1 MNNIES
7 FSENSIE
14 NNVEELLTLIDEVPI
29 NKLLGHTFYKLLQSK
44 KLTRTEASI
53 KEFNSI
59 NLREKKDFLIKEYN
73 TRFANVIDINKI
85 TLGNTL
91 PNISISSVNSFMNI
105 VHIGVFKS
113 HFEKIPIKMKLGNEK
128 SSKLPIHDI
137 ILKKITETKKGKF
150 IHLTKPSDI
159 KINKSDLTEIVILEN
174 FPSKSKINIQ
184 SPNPLTII
192 SINSQVEI
200 NYVVNNLNNI
210 LYTGKCG
217 KRIKSESPISLTPKS
232 ETPKSE
238 TPRSE
243 TPSSETP
250 KSETPRSETP
260 SSETPKSETP
270 SSETPKSETPS
281 SESSDLVISG
291 ISQEQKLMIK
301 SEAESKQLKLAQIK
315 SEIKSE
321 CPVCPTLSCPEKV
334 NCPGCPSCPV
344 CPKCQECKYDLLSKL
359 KFEKPTIPDSL
370 KNLPDNIKNLP
381 DNIKIPD
388 SLKNLSDNIKIPDS
402 LKLQETPKL
411 SNKWIVAILML
422 FIAAGVFGYIYWSTK
437 NKESNKNQNKNFGLF

>member
-14 NNVEELLTLIDEVPI
+14 HNVEELLTLIDEVPI
-29 NKLLGHTFYKLLQSK
+29 NKLLGHTFYKLLQTK

-59 NLREKKDFLIKEYN
+59 NLRERKDFLIKEYN

-113 HFEKIPIKMKLGNEK
+113 HFEKIPIKIQLGNEK
-128 SSKLPIHDI
+128 SSKLPIHDM

-159 KINKSDLTEIVILEN
+159 KINKSDPTEIVILEN

-200 NYVVNNLNNI
+200 NYIVNNLNNI
-210 LYTGKCG
+210 LYMGKCG
-217 KRIKSESPISLTPKS
+217 KRIKSETPMSLTPKS

-238 TPRSE
+238 TPK
-243 TPSSETP
+243 SETP
-250 KSETPRSETP
+250 KSETP
-260 SSETPKSETP
+260 K
-270 SSETPKSETPS
+270 
-281 SESSDLVISG
+281 SESSDIVISG
-291 ISQEQKLMIK
+291 ISQEQKLMVK
-301 SEAESKQLKLAQIK
+301 SEMESKQVKLAQIK
-315 SEIKSE
+315 SEIMSE
-321 CPVCPTLSCPEKV
+321 KACPICPKLSCPEKV
-334 NCPGCPSCPV
+334 DCPGCPVCPV
-344 CPKCQECKYDLLSKL
+344 CPVCQKCNYNPLS
-359 KFEKPTIPDSL
+359 
-370 KNLPDNIKNLP
+370 
-381 DNIKIPD
+381 NIKIPN
-388 SLKNLSDNIKIPDS
+388 SLKIK
-402 LKLQETPKL
+402 ETPKL

-422 FIAAGVFGYIYWSTK
+422 FIATGVFGYIYWS
-437 NKESNKNQNKNFGLF
+437 NKKKEGLKTQNKNYGLF

>member
-210 LYTGKCG
+210 LYMGKCG

-238 TPRSE
+238 TPKSE
-243 TPSSETP
+243 TSKSETP
-250 KSETPRSETP
+250 KSETPR
-260 SSETPKSETP
+260 
-270 SSETPKSETPS
+270 SETPS

-301 SEAESKQLKLAQIK
+301 SEVESKQLKLAQIK

-321 CPVCPTLSCPEKV
+321 CPVCPKLSCPEKV

-344 CPKCQECKYDLLSKL
+344 CPECKECKYNLLSKI

-388 SLKNLSDNIKIPDS
+388 SLKNLPDNIKIPDS
-402 LKLQETPKL
+402 LKNLPDNIKIPDSLKIQNTPKL